1 MKGWQANPKKIICPR
16 YFKLPMLTRSANK
29 QNCGYKK
36 IKKNSNHFENDT
48 VICFFISGN
57 HHVKAVGE
65 INSGLRL
72 ALKEY

>member
-1 MKGWQANPKKIICPR
+1 
-16 YFKLPMLTRSANK
+16 MLTRSANK